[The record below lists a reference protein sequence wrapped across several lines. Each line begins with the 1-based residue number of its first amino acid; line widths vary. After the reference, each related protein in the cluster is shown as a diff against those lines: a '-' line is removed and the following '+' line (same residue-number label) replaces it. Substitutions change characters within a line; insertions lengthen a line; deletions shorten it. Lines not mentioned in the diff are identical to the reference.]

1 MLKFDQIIDSVI
13 TDFAGNGIDAGLV
26 VVGRAHR
33 KSPGTKPSG
42 KRLSVAYLTTPTAT
56 TPRAGIEPVSVPVS
70 QETWCQRQRS
80 GMSCCQM
87 SAAGQAP
94 AAAWASLVLHQQTT
108 L

>member
-1 MLKFDQIIDSVI
+1 MLKFDHINDSVI
-13 TDFAGNGIDAGLV
+13 TNFAGHGIDAGL

-42 KRLSVAYLTTPTAT
+42 KRLSAAYLTTPAAT

-70 QETWCQRQRS
+70 QETWCQRQRP
-80 GMSCCQM
+80 GMSCCIAM
-87 SAAGQAP
+87 GQAP

>member
-1 MLKFDQIIDSVI
+1 MLKFDQINDSVI
-13 TDFAGNGIDAGLV
+13 TNFAGNGIDVDL

-42 KRLSVAYLTTPTAT
+42 KRLSAAYLTTPAAT
-56 TPRAGIEPVSVPVS
+56 TPRAGIEPVSVSVS
-70 QETWCQRQRS
+70 QETWCQRQRP

>member
-1 MLKFDQIIDSVI
+1 MLKFDQINDSVI
-13 TDFAGNGIDAGLV
+13 NTFAGSGIDAGLV
-26 VVGRAHR
+26 VGRAHHTL
-33 KSPGTKPSG
+33 PGTKPSG

-70 QETWCQRQRS
+70 QETWCQRQRP

-94 AAAWASLVLHQQTT
+94 AAMWASLVLHQQTT